1 MLRAVSTAES
11 SQASTPL
18 EWRDVNAV
26 IAYKRDLYTMDLI
39 CLGFVTPNATIEV
52 AEEMQGLTRMRL
64 L

>member
-1 MLRAVSTAES
+1 MSTAES